1 MEEPKINT
9 QKIEATMP
17 MEHLD
22 EEAKATVDKL
32 VYDEHQ
38 KKLGLPTS
46 KEQVRIKS
54 KGLVFLFTDNFWQL

>member
-1 MEEPKINT
+1 
-9 QKIEATMP
+9 MP

-46 KEQVRIKS
+46 KERVRIKS

>member
-1 MEEPKINT
+1 
-9 QKIEATMP
+9 MP

-46 KEQVRIKS
+46 KEQVSNK
-54 KGLVFLFTDNFWQL
+54 LFGIISPVPVKA